1 MFYIFYKDRIISYV
15 VSFST
20 VMLLLGIAYFVKKNP
35 NTINTS
41 GNQVNNTCII
51 NEIQNKN
58 K

>member
-20 VMLLLGIAYFVKKNP
+20 VMLLLGIAYFVKKNT